1 MKQRL
6 KDLLSKYVI
15 VPVNKAIG
23 NVAFICQRFYAF
35 VLVKEL
41 GLLNN
46 NNITNQTYK
55 QVSNSNINIINNQSN
70 ILKSKFDI
78 NLDDGNKQLFQMYY
92 IPKLH
97 KTPLEARFTVAAA
110 HYFLKPISK
119 AITSALKM
127 LYKQIESYH
136 TKSFFFSE
144 VKTSGKSKIRKQY
157 ILPLIK

>member
-46 NNITNQTYK
+46 NNNITNQTYK

-70 ILKSKFDI
+70 ILKSKFNI

-110 HYFLKPISK
+110 HFFLKPISK

-136 TKSFFFSE
+136 TKSFFFQKLKRLASP
-144 VKTSGKSKIRKQY
+144 K
-157 ILPLIK
+157 